1 MIGVGGL
8 IPLATASPLTAQAV
22 PAMSTE
28 AFLNTLGVN
37 THISGTALVV
47 DHNKHWDM
55 NVANVGNHMAYI
67 GVRNQRDWP
76 YKADEGADFLTVQSN
91 WSPLGRLWT
100 SIGEDN
106 QADQRNDLSYAESI
120 YTAYGS
126 DLVYVLGGPN
136 EEDDDYPQGVGTNH
150 VNPPYATLPDSAL
163 VQGQLYT
170 WAHSEGRNVKV
181 NQMDFG
187 AGWTDKNNWQGD
199 YNPSN
204 TGITILHPERGNQN
218 YTPGGADIG
227 SAHTYIS
234 NSNQTELTVL
244 NMMRANALLTTPGKP
259 VAHTEAGIYKNA
271 VTYSPAVAGAMTV
284 VGAFDSA
291 AASDA
296 GYLVYGLQDDDTY
309 GFYDSTDTN
318 PNPMAMYYHNMT
330 TILASASG
338 TYGPGQ
344 PPTFTPGSLNVT
356 YSNTTTAAH
365 LLMQKPTGEYV
376 IADWHE
382 VLMNGTQAN
391 ATDTITFGQTFAT
404 VQVYDVETGTTPIAT
419 LSNVS
424 SYTLTMTPCDMY
436 LLVLTP
442 AAVTDLIPDGTY
454 TIGNRSNGNIA
465 SMATANI
472 GAGIIQ
478 GQPGSLDT
486 TWTVTNLGNNAV
498 KITNVGVGGVM
509 GPVSVAVNGGL
520 VAQTDTGVTSQQ
532 WTVTQPAPGWFTL
545 TSKAGPFVA
554 DIYSGL
560 GTQLLLES
568 ANGGTTQQWSF
579 TSANLIPDGT
589 YTIGNRSN
597 GNIASM
603 ATANI
608 GAGII
613 QGQPGSL
620 DTTWTVTNL
629 GNNVVKI
636 TNVGVGGVMGP
647 VSVAVNGGLV
657 AQTDTGVTSQQWTV
671 TQPAPG
677 WFTLTSKAGPF
688 VADIYSGL
696 GTQLLLESANGGT
709 TQQWSFTPANLIPDG
724 TYTIGNRSNGNIA
737 SMATANIG
745 AGIIQGQPGSLDT
758 TWTVTNLGNNVVKIT
773 NAGVG
778 GVMGPVSVAVNGGL
792 VAQTDT
798 GVTSQQ
804 WTVSQPAPGWFT
816 LTSKAG
822 AFVVDIYSGLG
833 TQLLLE
839 PANGGATQQWS
850 FH

>member
-1 MIGVGGL
+1 
-8 IPLATASPLTAQAV
+8 
-22 PAMSTE
+22 
-28 AFLNTLGVN
+28 
-37 THISGTALVV
+37 
-47 DHNKHWDM
+47 
-55 NVANVGNHMAYI
+55 
-67 GVRNQRDWP
+67 
-76 YKADEGADFLTVQSN
+76 
-91 WSPLGRLWT
+91 
-100 SIGEDN
+100 
-106 QADQRNDLSYAESI
+106 
-120 YTAYGS
+120 
-126 DLVYVLGGPN
+126 
-136 EEDDDYPQGVGTNH
+136 
-150 VNPPYATLPDSAL
+150 
-163 VQGQLYT
+163 
-170 WAHSEGRNVKV
+170 
-181 NQMDFG
+181 MDFG
-187 AGWTDKNNWQGD
+187 AGWTSMNNWQGD

-204 TGITILHPERGNQN
+204 TGITILRPERGNQN

-291 AASDA
+291 AAGDA

-318 PNPMAMYYHNMT
+318 PNPLATYYHNMM
-330 TILASASG
+330 TILVSPRGPSG
-338 TYGPGQ
+338 RRQ

-356 YSNTTTAAH
+356 YPNTTTAAH

-382 VLMNGTQAN
+382 VLMKGTPPS

-404 VQVYDVETGTTPIAT
+404 VEVYDVETGTTPIAT

-424 SYTLTMTPCDMY
+424 SYTLTMNPCDMY

-442 AAVTDLIPDGTY
+442 AAVTDLIPG
-454 TIGNRSNGNIA
+454 
-465 SMATANI
+465 
-472 GAGIIQ
+472 
-478 GQPGSLDT
+478 
-486 TWTVTNLGNNAV
+486 
-498 KITNVGVGGVM
+498 
-509 GPVSVAVNGGL
+509 
-520 VAQTDTGVTSQQ
+520 
-532 WTVTQPAPGWFTL
+532 
-545 TSKAGPFVA
+545 
-554 DIYSGL
+554 
-560 GTQLLLES
+560 
-568 ANGGTTQQWSF
+568 
-579 TSANLIPDGT
+579 GT

-636 TNVGVGGVMGP
+636 TNVGVGGVMGC
-647 VSVAVNGGLV
+647 VSVAANGGLV

-677 WFTLTSKAGPF
+677 WFTLSSRAGAF

-696 GTQLLLESANGGT
+696 GTQLLLETADGGT
-709 TQQWSFTPANLIPDG
+709 TQQWSFMLANLIPDG
-724 TYTIGNRSNGNIA
+724 NYTITNKSTGFIA
-737 SMATANIG
+737 SMAGANIG

-758 TWTVTNLGNNVVKIT
+758 TWTVANLGNNVVKIT
-773 NAGVG
+773 NVGVG
-778 GVMGPVSVAVNGGL
+778 GVMGCTSVAANGGL
-792 VAQTDT
+792 VAQSDT

-804 WTVSQPAPGWFT
+804 WTVTQPAPGWFT
-816 LTSKAG
+816 LSSRAG
-822 AFVVDIYSGLG
+822 AFVADIYSGLG
-833 TQLLLE
+833 TQLLLKT
-839 PANGGATQQWS
+839 ANGGATQQWS

>member
-1 MIGVGGL
+1 MIGIGGL
-8 IPLATASPLTAQAV
+8 TLLATASPLTAQAV
-22 PAMSTE
+22 TAMSTE

-37 THISGTALVV
+37 THIDPSPP
-47 DHNKHWDM
+47 NWDM
-55 NVANVGNHMAYI
+55 HPENVGRHMAYI

-100 SIGEDN
+100 SIREDN
-106 QADQRNDLSYAESI
+106 QTDQRNDLSYAESI
-120 YTAYGS
+120 YTTYGS
-126 DLVYVLGGPN
+126 GLVYVLGGPN
-136 EEDDDYPQGVGTNH
+136 EEDDDYPQGVGQLH
-150 VNPPYATLPDSAL
+150 VGRPYATLPDSAL

-187 AGWTDKNNWQGD
+187 AGWTEQNNWQGD

-204 TGITILHPERGNQN
+204 TGITILYPERGNQN

-234 NSNQTELTVL
+234 NGSQTELTVL
-244 NMMRANALLTTPGKP
+244 NIMRANALLTTPGKP
-259 VAHTEAGIYKNA
+259 VAHTEAGIYKYNGQGIG
-271 VTYSPAVAGAMTV
+271 VTYSPEVAGAMTV

-291 AASDA
+291 AAGDA
-296 GYLVYGLQDDDTY
+296 GYLVYGLQEDPVQNDGFTHTY
-309 GFYDSTDTN
+309 GFYDSTDTD
-318 PNPMAMYYHNMT
+318 PNPMATYYHNMT
-330 TILASASG
+330 TILASTSG

-382 VLMNGTQAN
+382 VLMEGTPPS
-391 ATDTITFGQTFAT
+391 ATDTIMFGQTFAT
-404 VQVYDVETGTTPIAT
+404 VKVYDVETGTTPIAT

-424 SYTLTMTPCDMY
+424 SYTLTMNPCDMY

-472 GAGIIQ
+472 RAGIIQ

-486 TWTVTNLGNNAV
+486 TWTVTNLGNNVV

-509 GPVSVAVNGGL
+509 GCVSVAVNSGL

-560 GTQLLLES
+560 GTQLLLE
-568 ANGGTTQQWSF
+568 T
-579 TSANLIPDGT
+579 
-589 YTIGNRSN
+589 
-597 GNIASM
+597 
-603 ATANI
+603 
-608 GAGII
+608 
-613 QGQPGSL
+613 
-620 DTTWTVTNL
+620 
-629 GNNVVKI
+629 
-636 TNVGVGGVMGP
+636 
-647 VSVAVNGGLV
+647 
-657 AQTDTGVTSQQWTV
+657 
-671 TQPAPG
+671 
-677 WFTLTSKAGPF
+677 
-688 VADIYSGL
+688 
-696 GTQLLLESANGGT
+696 ANGGT
-709 TQQWSFTPANLIPDG
+709 TQQWSFTPAP
-724 TYTIGNRSNGNIA
+724 
-737 SMATANIG
+737 
-745 AGIIQGQPGSLDT
+745 
-758 TWTVTNLGNNVVKIT
+758 
-773 NAGVG
+773 
-778 GVMGPVSVAVNGGL
+778 
-792 VAQTDT
+792 
-798 GVTSQQ
+798 
-804 WTVSQPAPGWFT
+804 
-816 LTSKAG
+816 
-822 AFVVDIYSGLG
+822 
-833 TQLLLE
+833 
-839 PANGGATQQWS
+839 
-850 FH
+850 

>member
-1 MIGVGGL
+1 MIGVGGFTL
-8 IPLATASPLTAQAV
+8 LATASPLTAQAV
-22 PAMSTE
+22 TAMSTE

-37 THISGTALVV
+37 THINGSALVV
-47 DHNKHWDM
+47 DHNQHWDM
-55 NVANVGNHMAYI
+55 NLVNVGNHMAYI

-76 YKADEGADFLTVQSN
+76 YKADEGADFLTVQRN

-106 QADQRNDLSYAESI
+106 QADQRNDLSYAESM
-120 YTAYGS
+120 YTTYGS

-259 VAHTEAGIYKNA
+259 VAHTEAGIYKYNGQIG

-291 AASDA
+291 AAGDA

-318 PNPMAMYYHNMT
+318 PNPMATYYHNMT
-330 TILASASG
+330 TILASTSG
-338 TYGPGQ
+338 TYGPGK
-344 PPTFTPGSLNVT
+344 PPTFMPGSLNVT

-391 ATDTITFGQTFAT
+391 ATDTITFGRTFAT
-404 VQVYDVETGTTPIAT
+404 VEVYDVETGTTPIAT

-424 SYTLTMTPCDMY
+424 SYTLAMNPCDMY
-436 LLVLTP
+436 LLVLKP
-442 AAVTDLIPDGTY
+442 GAV
-454 TIGNRSNGNIA
+454 S
-465 SMATANI
+465 
-472 GAGIIQ
+472 
-478 GQPGSLDT
+478 
-486 TWTVTNLGNNAV
+486 
-498 KITNVGVGGVM
+498 
-509 GPVSVAVNGGL
+509 
-520 VAQTDTGVTSQQ
+520 
-532 WTVTQPAPGWFTL
+532 
-545 TSKAGPFVA
+545 
-554 DIYSGL
+554 
-560 GTQLLLES
+560 
-568 ANGGTTQQWSF
+568 
-579 TSANLIPDGT
+579 NLIPDGT

-677 WFTLTSKAGPF
+677 WFTLTSKAGAF
-688 VADIYSGL
+688 VVDIYSDL
-696 GTQLLLESANGGT
+696 GTQLLLETANGGT

-724 TYTIGNRSNGNIA
+724 TYTIGNRGNGNIA

-773 NAGVG
+773 NVGVG

-804 WTVSQPAPGWFT
+804 WTVTQPAPGWFT

>member
-1 MIGVGGL
+1 MQLRNVPFPPALGLRCSVFVAKGTHPMLTTVTILRHLMIGVGGL
-8 IPLATASPLTAQAV
+8 ILLATASPLTAQ
-22 PAMSTE
+22 PTTAMSTE

-37 THISGTALVV
+37 THLDG
-47 DHNKHWDM
+47 NQHWDTDP
-55 NVANVGNHMAYI
+55 ARVGRHMAYI

-76 YKADEGADFLTVQSN
+76 SSANEGASFLAVQSN

-100 SIGEDN
+100 SIGEDSPTG
-106 QADQRNDLSYAESI
+106 QRNDLSYAESI
-120 YTAYGS
+120 YAAYGS
-126 DLVYVLGGPN
+126 NLVYVLGGPN
-136 EEDDDYPQGVGTNH
+136 EEDDDYPQGLG
-150 VNPPYATLPDSAL
+150 ATLPDSAL

-170 WAHSEGRNVKV
+170 WAHSQGRNVKV

-187 AGWTDKNNWQGD
+187 AGWTSDNNWQGD

-204 TGITILHPERGNQN
+204 TGIHQN
-218 YTPGGADIG
+218 YTPGGADIA

-234 NSNQTELTVL
+234 DSNQTELTVL

-271 VTYSPAVAGAMTV
+271 VAYSPEVAGAMTV

-291 AASDA
+291 AAGDA
-296 GYLVYGLQDDDTY
+296 GYLVYGLQDDDGTHTY

-318 PNPMAMYYHNMT
+318 PNPMATYYHNMT
-330 TILASASG
+330 TILASTSG

-376 IADWHE
+376 VADWHE

-391 ATDTITFGQTFAT
+391 TTDTITFGQTFAT

-424 SYTLTMTPCDMY
+424 SYTLTLNPCDMY

-442 AAVTDLIPDGTY
+442 AAVTALIPDGTY

-478 GQPGSLDT
+478 GQPGSLGT
-486 TWTVTNLGNNAV
+486 TWTVTNLGNNVV

-509 GPVSVAVNGGL
+509 GPVSVAVNSGL

-545 TSKAGPFVA
+545 TSKAGAFVA
-554 DIYSGL
+554 
-560 GTQLLLES
+560 
-568 ANGGTTQQWSF
+568 
-579 TSANLIPDGT
+579 
-589 YTIGNRSN
+589 
-597 GNIASM
+597 
-603 ATANI
+603 
-608 GAGII
+608 
-613 QGQPGSL
+613 
-620 DTTWTVTNL
+620 
-629 GNNVVKI
+629 
-636 TNVGVGGVMGP
+636 
-647 VSVAVNGGLV
+647 
-657 AQTDTGVTSQQWTV
+657 
-671 TQPAPG
+671 
-677 WFTLTSKAGPF
+677 
-688 VADIYSGL
+688 
-696 GTQLLLESANGGT
+696 
-709 TQQWSFTPANLIPDG
+709 
-724 TYTIGNRSNGNIA
+724 
-737 SMATANIG
+737 
-745 AGIIQGQPGSLDT
+745 
-758 TWTVTNLGNNVVKIT
+758 
-773 NAGVG
+773 
-778 GVMGPVSVAVNGGL
+778 
-792 VAQTDT
+792 
-798 GVTSQQ
+798 
-804 WTVSQPAPGWFT
+804 
-816 LTSKAG
+816 
-822 AFVVDIYSGLG
+822 DIYSGLG